1 MEHDVYPDLYL
12 TADHRGLNPV
22 AEVRT
27 VVVTDDER
35 GMLSLYNHMLEREG
49 FRTFFTVDSWEVLD
63 ICRTHD
69 VDLVVSDIIKPD
81 LNGLELLEHLRSDS
95 RTWHIPVIF
104 VSARGDAS
112 EIAFRMGAE
121 SFIHKPF
128 HPAELLRE
136 IHRLLGSAPV

>member
-1 MEHDVYPDLYL
+1 VLPDLDL
-12 TADHRGLNPV
+12 TADHHHQGINPL

-27 VVVTDDER
+27 VVFTDDER

-49 FRTFFTVDSWEVLD
+49 FRTFFTVDSWEVIE
-63 ICRTHD
+63 ICRLYD

-81 LNGLELLEHLRSDS
+81 LNGLELLEHLRSDP
-95 RTWHIPVIF
+95 RTRHIPVIF

-136 IHRLLGSAPV
+136 IHRVLGDAPV